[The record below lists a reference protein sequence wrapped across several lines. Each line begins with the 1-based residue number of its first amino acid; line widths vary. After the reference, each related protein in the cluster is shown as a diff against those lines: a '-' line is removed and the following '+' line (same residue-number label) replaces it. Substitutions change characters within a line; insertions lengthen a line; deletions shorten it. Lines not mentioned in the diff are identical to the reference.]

1 MRLTNQSF
9 PDYDTT
15 AVKTTRWKTILDV
28 DLKLVTPMMGGG
40 SVAGRPDLDYPIR
53 SSSVR
58 GALRRWWR
66 ASICFSNFAEMKS
79 REAALWGMVGETSTS
94 SRVKVEVIANPITAA
109 DITNLKGS
117 SSPPYSYGV
126 LSNEGGKSDDEKT
139 KILSKCEFKVI
150 VSVLDLN
157 SECQVSD
164 EEIDE
169 VRRAFG
175 CWVMFG
181 GIGSRTRR
189 GFGSIQMVPAD
200 KSHPN
205 AVLCSNVSHLLGS
218 LPKPVVKVDF
228 PSGFTSL
235 QGGSVFVS
243 KVPCESAMKAWTD
256 SVEVLRC
263 FRKGQMLG
271 SERPSR
277 GMESHSPWP
286 EADSLRGSGR
296 ELREM
301 GGKMAFP
308 RAELGLPLAFP
319 NVVDSFSASEIR
331 KVSDFLA
338 KSRLASPVIVR
349 PLLIDGKW
357 HAGVIVMNTGRLKA
371 NEVNTDCTGY
381 PDNLYNLY
389 GRSVTRKSYDNSSQ
403 KHGGI
408 LDAFKEVVQSCY
420 DLKEVKGA

>member
-40 SVAGRPDLDYPIR
+40 SVAGRPDFDYPIR

-79 REAALWGMVGETSTS
+79 REAALWGMVGETATS
-94 SRVKVEVIANPITAA
+94 SRVKVEVIANPIPAA
-109 DITNLKGS
+109 DITNLIDS
-117 SSPPYSYGV
+117 RSPAYAYGV
-126 LSNEGGKSDDEKT
+126 LSGERRKTDDEKT
-139 KILSKCEFKVI
+139 KILNKCEFKVI

-157 SECQVSD
+157 SEYRVSD

-189 GFGSIQMVPAD
+189 GFGALQMVPAD
-200 KSHPN
+200 KSHPSTE
-205 AVLCSNVSHLLGS
+205 LCSNVSHLLGS
-218 LPKPVVKVDF
+218 LPKPVVKVEF

-235 QGGSVFVS
+235 HGGSVFVS
-243 KVPCESAMKAWTD
+243 KVPCENVMKAWTD

-271 SERPSR
+271 SERPSD
-277 GMESHSPWP
+277 GMASHSPWP
-286 EADSLRGSGR
+286 EADSLRGPGR
-296 ELREM
+296 ELRKM
-301 GGKMAFP
+301 GGKVAFP
-308 RAELGLPLAFP
+308 RAELGLPLEIRSIEGSSGYFGNGRVP
-319 NVVDSFSASEIR
+319 GFSAN
-331 KVSDFLA
+331 D
-338 KSRLASPVIVR
+338 RLASPVIVR

-357 HAGVIVMNTGRLKA
+357 HAGVIVMKTGRLTA
-371 NEVNTDCTGY
+371 NGVNTDCTGY
-381 PDNLYNLY
+381 PDNLY
-389 GRSVTRKSYDNSSQ
+389 GRSVTGRSYDNSSQ
-403 KHGGI
+403 RKEGI
-408 LDAFKEVVQSCY
+408 LDAFKDVVQSYY